1 MPKGDNPNSRKG
13 MKNLIPLNKR
23 SKETQREIQRM
34 GAQASNAAQKR
45 AKTFAE
51 GLRILLQKTITD
63 PDGNTMTVDEAINL
77 AMLKQ
82 AMKGN
87 VKAFES
93 VRDTVGQ
100 KPVDKVEQVVITP
113 EVDFDKLEALR
124 KDLRNER

>member
-1 MPKGDNPNSRKG
+1 MPKGTNPNSLKNLAKGNRFRKG
-13 MKNLIPLNKR
+13 DTEGKVEAAM
-23 SKETQREIQRM
+23 
-34 GAQASNAAQKR
+34 ASNAAQKR
-45 AKTFAE
+45 ARTFAE